1 MDVNGD
7 GEGGETNRED
17 KRGARQAATGIREYG

>member
-1 MDVNGD
+1 MGIDSDGD
-7 GEGGETNRED
+7 DRETNRED